1 MRALSA
7 DNDGDQETQEKAK
20 FMASR
25 PLSNIRVLDLSRILA
40 APWAAQMLGDV
51 GAEVIKVERPGKGD
65 DSRQFGPPFLQ
76 DRDGKNTRE
85 SSFFISANRNKKSIT
100 CDIAK
105 PEGQALI
112 RQLIVHCD
120 VLLENYKL
128 GDLQRYGLDYA
139 SLKAIN
145 PGLIYCSITGFGQ
158 TGPYS
163 PRPGYDSIFQAMG
176 GLMSVT
182 GNPEGEPGGGPMKTG
197 PSLADIM
204 CGQNAA
210 YAILTALYHRDV
222 NHGEGQHIDL
232 ALLDTVIAAT
242 SHYASQYLVS
252 GDVPIRRGTEG
263 NGGMPSRL
271 FHCADGDMML
281 VAGNNEQYL
290 RFCEVLGHPELGTDA
305 RFAEIALRV
314 VNRRALGEVFEPL
327 VLQWKL
333 RDLLAALDAAGVPA
347 GPINNLKQVFADEHV
362 QARGMCVEIDHPLS
376 DKKLK
381 MVANPVKFSGTPI
394 EAYAPPPMMGQ
405 HTVDVLGDLLGMSV
419 EDVAGLRERKVI

>member
-1 MRALSA
+1 
-7 DNDGDQETQEKAK
+7 
-20 FMASR
+20 MATG
-25 PLSNIRVLDLSRILA
+25 PLSRIRVLDLSRILA
-40 APWAAQMLGDV
+40 APWAAQMLGDI

-65 DSRQFGPPFLQ
+65 DSRQYGPPFLK
-76 DRDGKNTRE
+76 DREGKNTAE
-85 SSFFISANRNKKSIT
+85 SSFFISTNRNKKSIT

-112 RQLIVHCD
+112 RSLVAHCD

-128 GDLQRYGLDYA
+128 GDLKRYGLDYE
-139 SLKAIN
+139 SLKSIN

-176 GLMSVT
+176 GLMSIT
-182 GNPEGEPGGGPMKTG
+182 GNPDDVPGGGPMKTG
-197 PSLADIM
+197 PSLADIL
-204 CGQNAA
+204 CGQYAS

-222 NHGEGQHIDL
+222 NGGTGQHIDL
-232 ALLDTVIAAT
+232 ALLDSLIAAT

-252 GDVPIRRGTEG
+252 GEVPVRRGTEG

-271 FHCADGDMML
+271 FHCADGDLML

-290 RFCEVLGHPELGTDA
+290 RFCEVLGHPELAVDP

-314 VNRRALGEVFEPL
+314 TNRRMLGEVFEPL
-327 VLQWKL
+327 VREWKL
-333 RDLLAALDAAGVPA
+333 LDLLAALDAVGVPA
-347 GPINNLKQVFADEHV
+347 GPINNLQQVFADPHV

-376 DKKLK
+376 AHKLK
-381 MVANPVKFSGTPI
+381 MVANPVNFSETPI
-394 EAYAPPPMMGQ
+394 TEYAPPPTIGQ
-405 HTVDVLGDLLGMSV
+405 HTDAILADVLNLSAT
-419 EDVAGLRERKVI
+419 EVAGLRDRKVI